1 MDTILARTLLLY
13 SVQLCSSEKAFG
25 RDASVCDLT
34 APILDISPTGGQ
46 PVKHLYRYHW
56 HKGKAFGGDLTAPI
70 LTICNHRWA
79 AREASLQI
87 PLARRKSTLT
97 ALILDICN
105 HRGAAREASLQ
116 STTLAVVPSLY
127 GMPLDIPNFSS
138 KNASCDHRC
147 TIFFR
152 PLRKIPTATSR
163 RSLARV
169 SVLVWLIILSDQLL
183 IIPLVSYCLT
193 N

>member
-1 MDTILARTLLLY
+1 MYSKEGCLNIECRHSKDIAATCIVGFNKPATEVVSRVQGISQQTFDHYMDTILARTLL
-13 SVQLCSSEKAFG
+13 QLCSSEKAFG

-34 APILDISPTGGQ
+34 APILDISPTRGQ

-116 STTLAVVPSLY
+116 AS
-127 GMPLDIPNFSS
+127 PLLLSALLPE
-138 KNASCDHRC
+138 
-147 TIFFR
+147 
-152 PLRKIPTATSR
+152 SR
-163 RSLARV
+163 LHFC
-169 SVLVWLIILSDQLL
+169 IIS
-183 IIPLVSYCLT
+183 
-193 N
+193 